1 MILFKGAADFGKYLE
16 IQKKKQLSVGF
27 VPTMGALHQGH
38 LSLLQA
44 SKKDNHITVCSVFIN
59 PTQFN
64 NADDFNRYPVTIEK
78 DIQLLMANG
87 CDAVFLPPKEEI
99 YPSNYIPRRYELGG
113 LETILEGHYRPGHFQ
128 GVCQVVDRL
137 LQIVGPDKLYVGQK
151 DYQQCKVISKL
162 IEITD
167 RQSAVDLVVVPT
179 VREVD
184 GLAMSSRNLRLS
196 DEQRRLAPAIFK
208 ALLFTRTNLLRK
220 PIAELKNEARAF
232 LEGKGF
238 IVDYFEIAVASTLT
252 PSENNDDLVIGLV
265 AAYIGSVR
273 LIDNLPLNE

>member
-1 MILFKGAADFGKYLE
+1 MILFKGAADLGKYLE

-38 LSLLQA
+38 LSLLHA

-167 RQSAVDLVVVPT
+167 RQRAVDLVVVPT

-196 DEQRRLAPAIFK
+196 DEQRKLAPAIFK
-208 ALLFTRTNLLRK
+208 ALLFTRANLLRK
-220 PIAELKNEARAF
+220 PVAELKNEARVF

-238 IVDYFEIAVASTLT
+238 IVDYFEIAVGSTLA
-252 PSENNDDLVIGLV
+252 PSDNNDDSVIGLV

-273 LIDNLPLNE
+273 LIDNLPLN